1 MSIPSSS
8 PDTTMER
15 AVARLWGGASS
26 PTSGSTI
33 GDSAR
38 DAKYMSMTGSIL
50 SCGVTVVKA
59 VRNDRKL
66 KTGNESVMQRPIL
79 DSSPSDQPCQGN
91 DGIFGSISPHS
102 SRKPTQKQYECSSPE
117 QIP

>member
-26 PTSGSTI
+26 PTSGSTT
-33 GDSAR
+33 GESAR
-38 DAKYMSMTGSIL
+38 DAHYMSTTGSIL
-50 SCGVTVVKA
+50 SCGVTVVNA

-66 KTGNESVMQRPIL
+66 KIWNESVMQRPIL
-79 DSSPSDQPCQGN
+79 DSSPSEQPCQRN
-91 DGIFGSISPHS
+91 NRIFGSVSPHS
-102 SRKPTQKQYECSSPE
+102 SRKPHQK
-117 QIP
+117 